1 MLSGLAALGK
11 NDLEEIIKDGKPVET
26 VCRFCNSKY
35 VFETAELENIGKN

>member
-11 NDLEEIIKDGKPVET
+11 NDLDEITKDGKPVET

-35 VFETAELENIGKN
+35 VFEPGELKNI